1 MGFILDGL
9 DFIAEECNC
18 RLLVFYGTFYV
29 SFACTNFFNL
39 FHFYVLPIQ
48 ALKMVLEKESWA
60 IMSAE
65 ASEIISL
72 AGLTGDGAA
81 LISPTRSNSN
91 LPINRY
97 HGKSTM
103 TDSGKPKNGFASWLQ
118 IENPFSSKL
127 ENGST
132 ESPNSNMLFNSSA
145 GTNHGSGNNSSFDE
159 ENEDLLADFIDEDSQ
174 LPSRISK
181 PKIVKG
187 NLSNWKDG
195 DISSQ
200 TGSSLSLLR

>member
-81 LISPTRSNSN
+81 LISPTGSNSN

-127 ENGST
+127 ENGSANPQT
-132 ESPNSNMLFNSSA
+132 PICFS
-145 GTNHGSGNNSSFDE
+145 TH
-159 ENEDLLADFIDEDSQ
+159 Q
-174 LPSRISK
+174 LVLIMAVEIIHPLIKRMKTFSLISLM
-181 PKIVKG
+181 KIVSCLAGYQNQK
-187 NLSNWKDG
+187 S
-195 DISSQ
+195 
-200 TGSSLSLLR
+200 